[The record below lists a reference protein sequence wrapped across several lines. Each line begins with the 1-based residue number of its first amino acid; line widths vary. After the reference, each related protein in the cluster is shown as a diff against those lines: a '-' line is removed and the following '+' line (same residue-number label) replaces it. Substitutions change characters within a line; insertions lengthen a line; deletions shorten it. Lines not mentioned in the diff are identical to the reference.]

1 MRYKSLPPSV
11 RYASPSD
18 AQDPVRPSSRP
29 PSKRRMRD
37 VLATIPIVLL
47 LPALLLPFL
56 GASAAVGGTLIA
68 SPAELAVLPTSG
80 SAWTYLKGVAD
91 GSLGTPDLTNQD
103 NKHAVRTLAVALVGN
118 RLDSDAYRAKAHEA
132 IMSAVGTERVGADNS
147 ILALG
152 RQLGAYVLAADV
164 IGMSGPDDATFRS
177 WLSAIRTRELGGH
190 GRYTS
195 LKGTCEDS
203 PHNWGTF
210 ACASLVAANRY
221 LGDGAAIARSWAVFR
236 GLTGDRSAYAGF
248 QDLSTD
254 VWACPGKAFTPDNAL
269 CPDDTVRYGA
279 FVKDVTRGAD
289 PPTPDGAGLSYTAE
303 ILQGVALQAE
313 LLARAGYTDAWQRLK
328 PAFAWAYRY
337 GAINLSSVDYHVT
350 WWANARLGT
359 KMPTVPGL
367 MGRVFGFTD
376 WLYGSPT
383 SGTVPTPVT
392 TATPDRTSTPDSTQA
407 PTPRPEATATP
418 VSEPAGAPGTP
429 QPTATPAPTVAPTP
443 AATAEPTPA
452 ATAEPTP
459 AATAEPTPDAPAG
472 TLGDYRDAG
481 PSVVSTSSGSNP
493 TGRTLELPRPS
504 GVSSGDLLVAAM
516 SVRGRPAIDPPAGWR
531 LIRLD
536 RNGTVVSA
544 ATFVKVATGDE
555 PATYAWTFDKSQA
568 AAGVVVAVRNA
579 SSSSLVDAGETN
591 PKSTWIDAPSVAG
604 VDRGSLVLTAFT
616 ASTVTRIT
624 APDSMSGL
632 DSAGSA
638 GGRSRTTTLVAAASL
653 KEGDVPSTRARSSST
668 SAGVGQVLVIP

>member
-1 MRYKSLPPSV
+1 M
-11 RYASPSD
+11 
-18 AQDPVRPSSRP
+18 Q
-29 PSKRRMRD
+29 D

-80 SAWTYLKGVAD
+80 AAWTYVKGVAD
-91 GSLGTPDLTNQD
+91 APLGTADLTDQD

-118 RLDSDAYRAKAHEA
+118 RLDSDAYRSKAHVA
-132 IMSAVGTERVGADNS
+132 IMSAIGTERVGADNS

-152 RQLGAYVLAADV
+152 RQLGAYVLAADL

-236 GLTGDRSAYAGF
+236 GLTGDRAAYAGF

-269 CPDDTVRYGA
+269 CSDDPARYGA

-289 PPTPDGAGLSYTAE
+289 PPAPDGAGLSYTAE

-313 LLARAGYTDAWQRLK
+313 LLARAGYTDAWGRLR
-328 PAFAWAYRY
+328 PAIAWAYRY
-337 GAINLSSVDYHVT
+337 GAINMSSVDYHVT
-350 WWANARLGT
+350 WWANERLGT
-359 KMPTVPGL
+359 RMPTVPAG
-367 MGRVFGFTD
+367 MGRIFGFTD

-383 SGTVPTPVT
+383 SGTVPTPVG
-392 TATPDRTSTPDSTQA
+392 TATPDRTSAPDPTRA
-407 PTPRPEATATP
+407 PTPRPEPTATP
-418 VSEPAGAPGTP
+418 VASPAGAPGTP
-429 QPTATPAPTVAPTP
+429 APSATPAPTPKPTVAPTP
-443 AATAEPTPA
+443 D
-452 ATAEPTP
+452 
-459 AATAEPTPDAPAG
+459 ATAEPTPDLPTG
-472 TLGDYRDAG
+472 VLGDYRDAG
-481 PSVVSTSSGSNP
+481 PSVVSTSNGSN
-493 TGRTLELPRPS
+493 TSGRTLDLPRPS
-504 GVSSGDLLVAAM
+504 GVAGGDLLVAAM

-531 LIRLD
+531 LVRLD
-536 RNGTVVSA
+536 RNGTVVEV
-544 ATFVKVATGDE
+544 ATYTKVATDDE
-555 PATYAWTFDKSQA
+555 PAAYTWTFDRSQA
-568 AAGVVVAVRNA
+568 AAGVLVTVRNG
-579 SSSSLVDAGETN
+579 SSGSVADAGGTN
-591 PKSTWIDAPSVAG
+591 PKSSWIDAPSVNAG
-604 VDRGSLVLTAFT
+604 QHGSLVLTAFA
-616 ASTVTRIT
+616 ASTATRIS

-632 DSAGSA
+632 ESAGST
-638 GGRSRTTTLVAAASL
+638 GGRYRTTLLVAAASL
-653 KEGDVPSTRARSSST
+653 KDGDVPSTRARASSS
-668 SAGVGQVLVIP
+668 SASAAQVLVIP